1 MTSCGTTWEMKMH
14 CCVVVDGSSFDSR
27 VLERNKDLVGLV
39 AQMVASVLDTGE
51 GRTENS
57 TALF

>member
-1 MTSCGTTWEMKMH
+1 MEMH
-14 CCVVVDGSSFDSR
+14 CCVVVDGSPFDSR